1 MKRTCV
7 LRDVRG
13 VRQYIPVEDAVSVTA
28 GEKLFYGD
36 FTSGTVKDGPSGS
49 HQRTVCDPVGPLTE
63 VIAFGASATT
73 RKPADHALTECV
85 LREVAPGDTQY
96 VPTSEVS
103 SLVEGER
110 LFVGVF
116 TARQENL
123 GPSGSHRR
131 TICLPAGPVSE
142 TVVVKQAA

>member
-13 VRQYIPVEDAVSVTA
+13 VQQYIPVEDAVNVTA
-28 GEKLFYGD
+28 GEKLFHGD
-36 FTSGTVKDGPSGS
+36 FNSGTVKDGPSGS

-63 VIAFGASATT
+63 VIVGGASATT
-73 RKPADHALTECV
+73 LRPVDHTLTECV

-96 VPTSEVS
+96 VPTSEVP

-116 TARQENL
+116 TSRQENL

-131 TICLPAGPVSE
+131 TICLPNGPVSE